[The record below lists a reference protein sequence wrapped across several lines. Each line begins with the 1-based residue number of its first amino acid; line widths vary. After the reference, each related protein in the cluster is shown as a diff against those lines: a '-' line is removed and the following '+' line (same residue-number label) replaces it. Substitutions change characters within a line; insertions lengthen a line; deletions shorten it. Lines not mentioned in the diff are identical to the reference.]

1 MNTDP
6 TTFDLAMQS
15 LFALLLFAAVAVAAW
30 GGWRIYGGDAEDR
43 SRLRRRLSVR
53 GDSARARARDPS
65 QPSLLTGGEG
75 TALQQLL
82 GRYSFTRELEGSL
95 KQSMPDV
102 TVEKFLG
109 VCAAIGGG
117 VALVMFAVRGSLLA
131 GGIGLLAGGYLP
143 FIALAQKRLR
153 RQRAISEQLPDGLD
167 FLGRSLRAGHS
178 LPVGLQMMGGEL
190 PAPLSEEF
198 GRCHDQISLGTPPE
212 DALKGMVERVDSTD
226 FAFFV
231 TAVLVQRQ
239 TGGDLAQVLD
249 NITGMLRQRIQLQ
262 NQVKA
267 KTAEGRFT
275 GLILA
280 AFPMVMFVIMYVM
293 SPETAGVLIT
303 TTTGKLMLG
312 GALLLSGMG
321 LFVIRKITNVAV

>member
-1 MNTDP
+1 MTPDP
-6 TTFDLAMQS
+6 TTAFLVQLA
-15 LFALLLFAAVAVAAW
+15 FAGLVFAAVATATW
-30 GGWRIYGGDAEDR
+30 GGWRAFGGDHAGR
-43 SRLRRRLSVR
+43 LRLRRRLNNEAAKSDRGGDPDQPTLLAGDDRSVV
-53 GDSARARARDPS
+53 AR
-65 QPSLLTGGEG
+65 
-75 TALQQLL
+75 LL
-82 GRYSFTRELEGSL
+82 GRYSFTRELDSSL

-102 TVEKFLG
+102 TAEKFLG
-109 VCAAIGGG
+109 VCCAIGGG
-117 VALVMFAVRGSLLA
+117 LGLMMFAVRGSVLA
-131 GGIGLLAGGYLP
+131 GLIGFVAGGYLP
-143 FIALAQKRLR
+143 FIYLANKRLR

-190 PAPLSEEF
+190 PAPLCEEF
-198 GRCHDQISLGTPPE
+198 GRTHDQISLGTAPE
-212 DALKGMVERVDSTD
+212 DALKAMVERVDSTD

-280 AFPMVMFVIMYVM
+280 AFPLVMFVIMYFM
-293 SPETAGVLIT
+293 APETAGVLVT
-303 TTTGKLMLG
+303 TFTGKCMLAAAMG
-312 GALLLSGMG
+312 LSAAG
-321 LFVIRKITNVAV
+321 LFVIRKITNVSV